1 MKKRISKKQKR
12 KTYKKKRSY
21 KKQKGGNN
29 SITDTAFIIPIYPAH
44 YQNIY
49 NFIDKLNT
57 GSIKVDIYLVF
68 SNNNEYEEFIYKDS
82 IKPIII
88 REPLTTNCIVSFKK
102 FYGLKHLINSS
113 YNYFIVCDSE
123 SDIVIENFTASN
135 ITKKIN
141 SIFENKIVYGE
152 KTNDN
157 YLISI
162 MKTCSNLFSISEQDI
177 LKSATEEFTLYTWWS
192 DLPVYK
198 KEDLT
203 DFFNKISYDNIVR
216 EHFDYIIYQYY
227 LILNYNFKLIN
238 TDTALISLRWNKPF
252 TDIEDEMKELNRLK
266 ELKFGFS
273 FIPVKTYKDHQDFLK
288 KEGTFLVG
296 NIDV

>member
-68 SNNNEYEEFIYKDS
+68 SNNNEYEEFNYKDS

-88 REPLTTNCIVSFKK
+88 TEPLSTNCIVTFKK

-123 SDIVIENFTASN
+123 SDIVIENFTSSN

-141 SIFENKIVYGE
+141 SIFDNKIVYGE
-152 KTNDN
+152 KTTNE
-157 YLISI
+157 YWWKT

-177 LKSATEEFTLYTWWS
+177 LKSATEDFRIYTWWS

-198 KEDLT
+198 KEDLSN
-203 DFFNKISYDNIVR
+203 FFSKISYDNIVR